1 MYTVTVS
8 AGFEASHNLQLPD
21 GQWEP
26 VHRHVWNVVVEFVGP
41 KLDPTGTLVDFV
53 AAQAR
58 LREITAPLANT
69 HLNDWADLRG
79 RNPSAERIAQAL
91 SERLAAD
98 PALAATLHRVTVSE
112 APGCTASFVRDPTGV
127 MLNESRVC

>member
-26 VHRHVWNVVVEFVGP
+26 VHSHVWNIVAEFAGP
-41 KLDPTGTLVDFV
+41 ELDPTGALVDFV
-53 AAQAR
+53 AVQAR
-58 LREITAPLANT
+58 LRDIAAPLANT
-69 HLNDWADLRG
+69 RLNDWADLRG

-91 SERLAAD
+91 FERLAAD
-98 PALAATLHRVTVSE
+98 PALSSILHRVTVSE
-112 APGCTASFVRDPTGV
+112 APGCTASFVRDCTG
-127 MLNESRVC
+127 EC